1 MSHCRSSTVVSIS
14 DTLVSELVTL
24 STNSLYCKK
33 EKKASRLHPQSH
45 LQFDFNSTLKEPDHT
60 HTRNIDLSYLHRHLV
75 VFALQKGGQVS
86 QAKVLLQHRDICTD
100 HVRLTVAFTRC

>member
-33 EKKASRLHPQSH
+33 ENRHHGYTLGN
-45 LQFDFNSTLKEPDHT
+45 NSNSILTIHSSNWT
-60 HTRNIDLSYLHRHLV
+60 AHTRNVDELLYLHRHLV
-75 VFALQKGGQVS
+75 VFALQEGGQVS
-86 QAKVLLQHRDICTD
+86 QAKVLLQHSDVCTD
-100 HVRLTVAFTRC
+100 YVRLTVIFTCC